1 MGVSVWVGVFC
12 LRTCPRRKQKNNN
25 FAENVNPTKYAKK
38 IIFVMTK
45 YKKKKLIESECLML
59 FEENCEDQI
68 NRSEEAKDD
77 A

>member
-1 MGVSVWVGVFC
+1 M
-12 LRTCPRRKQKNNN
+12 Q
-25 FAENVNPTKYAKK
+25 KK